1 MVLEVAKSL
10 VEALRFH
17 AVLDLL
23 QSFVLALNFSNNS
36 VLICLKLAAL
46 VVVMVVPLNFCE
58 CGGVVEGMGHLSQQ
72 MVGFSTGLE

>member
-1 MVLEVAKSL
+1 
-10 VEALRFH
+10 
-17 AVLDLL
+17 
-23 QSFVLALNFSNNS
+23 

-46 VVVMVVPLNFCE
+46 VVVMVVLLNFCE